1 MQGPVA
7 DSRIRDDV
15 NPDAENLNRMAV
27 AAKAL

>member
-1 MQGPVA
+1 MQGPVT
-7 DSRIRDDV
+7 DFRIRDDA